1 MADTRVNYYG
11 SSLDSNK
18 DDEEEDL
25 YIIIVEVRYFEL
37 PLQAV
42 PNLFSTKAPKLLLS
56 SSGKRKC
63 KSDLCLFGAMCAEE
77 RKRSVYLQNSRPQLC

>member
-25 YIIIVEVRYFEL
+25 IIHNNCRGEIFRI
-37 PLQAV
+37 AI
-42 PNLFSTKAPKLLLS
+42 A
-56 SSGKRKC
+56 SGTE
-63 KSDLCLFGAMCAEE
+63 FIF
-77 RKRSVYLQNSRPQLC
+77 Y